1 MGRNLITMSNNDT
14 ITIDDKKVK
23 NILRKI
29 IIEERR
35 NVSSKEISDSE
46 MVKKIKKII
55 EEEVE
60 CY

>member
-1 MGRNLITMSNNDT
+1 MNDYEAIST
-14 ITIDDKKVK
+14 DEKKVK

-29 IIEERR
+29 IIEEGK
-35 NVSSKEISDSE
+35 NIGSKEISDPE

>member
-1 MGRNLITMSNNDT
+1 MSNNDT
-14 ITIDDKKVK
+14 ITIEDKKVK

>member
-1 MGRNLITMSNNDT
+1 MSNNDT

-46 MVKKIKKII
+46 MVKKII

>member
-1 MGRNLITMSNNDT
+1 MSNNDT

-46 MVKKIKKII
+46 W
-55 EEEVE
+55 
-60 CY
+60 

>member
-1 MGRNLITMSNNDT
+1 MSNNDT

-35 NVSSKEISDSE
+35 NVSFKEISDSE

>member
-1 MGRNLITMSNNDT
+1 MAKNAALTELTDE
-14 ITIDDKKVK
+14 KKVK

-29 IIEERR
+29 IIEEGK
-35 NVSSKEISDSE
+35 NISSKGISDWE

-55 EEEVE
+55 EEEVK